1 MRPPAREATAFL
13 ELVEVPQ
20 WQKVHAAEARRRA
33 LVAQI
38 SLRGMKALR
47 LSAELSL
54 PRFAFPLRANSSR
67 AKSIPAAETVCELAH
82 PLLRQ
87 WPYPQRSYSLPRTL
101 ESQASR

>member
-13 ELVEVPQ
+13 ELAGVPQ
-20 WQKVHAAEARRRA
+20 WQKVHAAEARQQA

-38 SLRGMKALR
+38 SLKGKKALR

-54 PRFAFPLRANSSR
+54 PRFVFPLRANSSR
-67 AKSIPAAETVCELAH
+67 AKSIPAAETVCELTH

-87 WPYPQRSYSLPRTL
+87 WLYPPRSYSPPRTSEL
-101 ESQASR
+101 